1 MEVLLLCV
9 FRYCLTINEVTMK
22 RILIIEDDPA
32 IRTGLKEA
40 FTTEGYSVSEADTG
54 TKGFELA
61 IHNNF
66 DLIVLDLILPGKDGI
81 EICKD
86 LRSGGVKTPVIMVTS
101 RKEEIDKILG
111 LEIGADDYV
120 TKPFSIRELLARV
133 KALIRRSTY
142 EPGDIEEVAFADLK
156 INFKKQEML
165 KGKNTV
171 RLSATEYRIL
181 HYFIDHESEVI
192 SRDKFLDEVWGYDS
206 YPTTRTVD
214 NYILS
219 LRKKIEDD
227 PANPKH
233 LVTVHKVGYKFVK

>member
-1 MEVLLLCV
+1 
-9 FRYCLTINEVTMK
+9 MK
-22 RILIIEDDPA
+22 KILIIEDDPA
-32 IRTGLKEA
+32 IRTGLNET
-40 FTTEGYSVSEADTG
+40 FTAEGYSVIEADTG
-54 TKGFELA
+54 TKGFEIA
-61 IHNNF
+61 SKDNF
-66 DLIVLDLILPGKDGI
+66 DLIILDLILPGKDGI

-86 LRSGGVKTPVIMVTS
+86 LRSDGVKTPIIMVTS

-120 TKPFSIRELLARV
+120 TKPFSIRELIARV

-142 EPGDIEEVAFADLK
+142 EPGDIEQVAFANLK
-156 INFKKQEML
+156 IDFKKQEMF
-165 KGKNTV
+165 KGLNSVK
-171 RLSATEYRIL
+171 LSSTEYRIL
-181 HYFIDHESEVI
+181 HYFIDHEGQVI

-233 LVTVHKVGYKFVK
+233 LLTVHKVGYKFQK

>member
-1 MEVLLLCV
+1 V
-9 FRYCLTINEVTMK
+9 K
-22 RILIIEDDPA
+22 KILIIEDDPA
-32 IRTGLKEA
+32 IRTGLKET
-40 FTTEGYSVSEADTG
+40 FTTEGYNVSDAETG

-61 IHNNF
+61 GKHDF

-86 LRSGGVKTPVIMVTS
+86 LRSDGVKTPIIMVTS

-142 EPGDIEEVAFADLK
+142 EPGDIGEVAFANLK
-156 INFKKQEML
+156 IDFKKQEML
-165 KGKNTV
+165 KGENPV

-181 HYFIDHESEVI
+181 HYFIDHEGEVI

-227 PANPKH
+227 PADPKH
-233 LVTVHKVGYKFVK
+233 LLTVHKVGYKFVK

>member
-1 MEVLLLCV
+1 
-9 FRYCLTINEVTMK
+9 MK
-22 RILIIEDDPA
+22 KILIIEDDPA
-32 IRTGLKEA
+32 IRTGLKET
-40 FTTEGYSVSEADTG
+40 FTTEGYNVSDADTG

-61 IHNNF
+61 SKQNY

-86 LRSGGVKTPVIMVTS
+86 LRSDGVKTPIVMVTS

-142 EPGDIEEVAFADLK
+142 EPGEFEEVEFADLK

-165 KGKNTV
+165 KGKTPL

>member
-1 MEVLLLCV
+1 
-9 FRYCLTINEVTMK
+9 MK
-22 RILIIEDDPA
+22 KILIIEDDPA
-32 IRTGLKEA
+32 IRTGLKET
-40 FTTEGYSVSEADTG
+40 FITEGYSVSDADTG

-61 IHNNF
+61 GKHDF
-66 DLIVLDLILPGKDGI
+66 DLILLDLILPGKDGI
-81 EICKD
+81 EICKE
-86 LRSGGVKTPVIMVTS
+86 LRSDGVKTPIIMVTS

-142 EPGDIEEVAFADLK
+142 EPGDIEEVAFANLK
-156 INFKKQEML
+156 IDFKKQEML
-165 KGKNTV
+165 KGLNPV

-181 HYFIDHESEVI
+181 HYFIDHEGEVI
-192 SRDKFLDEVWGYDS
+192 SRDKFLYEVWGYDS

>member
-1 MEVLLLCV
+1 
-9 FRYCLTINEVTMK
+9 MK
-22 RILIIEDDPA
+22 KILIIEDDPA
-32 IRTGLKEA
+32 IRTGLKET
-40 FTTEGYSVSEADTG
+40 FTTEGYNVSDAETG

-61 IHNNF
+61 GKHDF

-81 EICKD
+81 EICKE
-86 LRSGGVKTPVIMVTS
+86 LRSDGVKTPIIMVTS

-142 EPGDIEEVAFADLK
+142 EPGDIEEVAFANLK
-156 INFKKQEML
+156 IDFKKQEML
-165 KGKNTV
+165 RGENPV

-181 HYFIDHESEVI
+181 HYFIDHEGEVI

-233 LVTVHKVGYKFVK
+233 LLTIHKVGYKFVK

>member
-1 MEVLLLCV
+1 
-9 FRYCLTINEVTMK
+9 MK
-22 RILIIEDDPA
+22 KILIIEDDPA
-32 IRTGLKEA
+32 IRTGLNET
-40 FTTEGYSVSEADTG
+40 FTTEGYSVIEADTG
-54 TKGFELA
+54 TKGFEIA
-61 IHNNF
+61 SKNNF
-66 DLIVLDLILPGKDGI
+66 DIIVLDLILPGKDGI

-86 LRSGGVKTPVIMVTS
+86 LRSLGVKTPIIMVTS

-142 EPGDIEEVAFADLK
+142 EPGDIEQVAFANLK
-156 INFKKQEML
+156 IDFKKQEMF
-165 KGKNTV
+165 KGLNSVK
-171 RLSATEYRIL
+171 LSSTEYRIL
-181 HYFIDHESEVI
+181 HYFIDHEGQVI

-233 LVTVHKVGYKFVK
+233 LLTIHKVGYKFQK

>member
-1 MEVLLLCV
+1 
-9 FRYCLTINEVTMK
+9 MK
-22 RILIIEDDPA
+22 KILIIEDDPA
-32 IRTGLKEA
+32 IRTGLKET
-40 FTTEGYSVSEADTG
+40 FTTEGYNVSDAETG

-61 IHNNF
+61 GKHDF

-86 LRSGGVKTPVIMVTS
+86 LRSDGVKTPIIMVTS

-142 EPGDIEEVAFADLK
+142 EPGDIEEVAFANLK
-156 INFKKQEML
+156 IDFKKQEML
-165 KGKNTV
+165 RGENPV

-181 HYFIDHESEVI
+181 HYFIDHEGEVI

-233 LVTVHKVGYKFVK
+233 LLTIHKVGYKFVK

>member
-1 MEVLLLCV
+1 
-9 FRYCLTINEVTMK
+9 MK
-22 RILIIEDDPA
+22 KILIIEDDPA
-32 IRTGLKEA
+32 IRIGIKET
-40 FTTEGYSVSEADTG
+40 FLSEGYSIEEADTG
-54 TKGFELA
+54 DIGFEIA
-61 IHNNF
+61 QKSKF
-66 DLIVLDLILPGKDGI
+66 DLIILDLILPGKDGI

-86 LRSGGVKTPVIMVTS
+86 LRNNGVKTPIIMVTS

-120 TKPFSIRELLARV
+120 TKPFSVRELVARV

-142 EPGDIEEVAFADLK
+142 EPGEIEEFTFADIK
-156 INFKKQEML
+156 INFLNQEIF
-165 KGKNTV
+165 KGTNAVK
-171 RLSATEYRIL
+171 LSATEFRIL
-181 HYFIDHESEVI
+181 HYFIDHKGEVI

-233 LVTVHKVGYKFVK
+233 LLTVHTVGYKFQE

>member
-1 MEVLLLCV
+1 
-9 FRYCLTINEVTMK
+9 MK
-22 RILIIEDDPA
+22 EATVKKILIIEDDPA
-32 IRTGLKEA
+32 IRTGLNET
-40 FTTEGYSVSEADTG
+40 FTAEGYSVIEADTG
-54 TKGFELA
+54 TQGFEIA
-61 IHNNF
+61 SKDNF
-66 DLIVLDLILPGKDGI
+66 DLIILDLILPGKDGI

-86 LRSGGVKTPVIMVTS
+86 LRSDGVKTPIIMVTS

-142 EPGDIEEVAFADLK
+142 EPGDIEQVAFANLK
-156 INFKKQEML
+156 IDFKKQEMF
-165 KGKNTV
+165 KGLNSVK
-171 RLSATEYRIL
+171 LSSTEYRIL
-181 HYFIDHESEVI
+181 HYFIDHEGQVI

-233 LVTVHKVGYKFVK
+233 LLTVHKVGYKFQK

>member
-1 MEVLLLCV
+1 
-9 FRYCLTINEVTMK
+9 MK
-22 RILIIEDDPA
+22 KILIIEDDPA
-32 IRTGLKEA
+32 IRTGLKET
-40 FTTEGYSVSEADTG
+40 FTTEGYNVSEAETG

-61 IHNNF
+61 GKHDF

-86 LRSGGVKTPVIMVTS
+86 LRSDGVKTPIIMVTS

-142 EPGDIEEVAFADLK
+142 EPGDIEEIAFANLK
-156 INFKKQEML
+156 IDFIKQEML
-165 KGKNTV
+165 KGENPV

-181 HYFIDHESEVI
+181 HYFIDHEGEVI

-233 LVTVHKVGYKFVK
+233 LVTIHKVGYKFVK

>member
-1 MEVLLLCV
+1 V
-9 FRYCLTINEVTMK
+9 K
-22 RILIIEDDPA
+22 KILIIEDDPA
-32 IRTGLKEA
+32 IRTGLKET
-40 FTTEGYSVSEADTG
+40 FINEGYNVSDADTG

-61 IHNNF
+61 GKHNF
-66 DLIVLDLILPGKDGI
+66 DLILLDLILPGKDGI
-81 EICKD
+81 EICKE
-86 LRSGGVKTPVIMVTS
+86 LRSDGVKTPIIMVTS

-142 EPGDIEEVAFADLK
+142 EPGNIEEVAFANLK
-156 INFKKQEML
+156 IDFKKQEML
-165 KGKNTV
+165 KGINPV

-233 LVTVHKVGYKFVK
+233 LVTIHKVGYKFVK

>member
-1 MEVLLLCV
+1 
-9 FRYCLTINEVTMK
+9 MK
-22 RILIIEDDPA
+22 KILIIEDDPA
-32 IRTGLKEA
+32 IRAGLKEA
-40 FTTEGYSVSEADTG
+40 LKAEGYSVFEADTG
-54 TKGFELA
+54 TRGFEMA
-61 IHNNF
+61 SKNNF

-86 LRSGGVKTPVIMVTS
+86 LRSGGVRTPIIMVTS
-101 RKEEIDKILG
+101 RKEEIEKILG

-142 EPGDIEEVAFADLK
+142 EPGEIGEVAFADLK
-156 INFKKQEML
+156 INFIKQEML
-165 KGKNTV
+165 KGTNSVK
-171 RLSATEYRIL
+171 LSATEYRIL
-181 HYFIDHESEVI
+181 HYFIDHEGSVI

-219 LRKKIEDD
+219 LRKKIEID
-227 PANPKH
+227 PSNPKH
-233 LVTVHKVGYKFVK
+233 LLTVHKAGYKFQK

>member
-1 MEVLLLCV
+1 MKEA
-9 FRYCLTINEVTMK
+9 TMK
-22 RILIIEDDPA
+22 KILIIEDDPA
-32 IRTGLKEA
+32 IRTGLNET
-40 FTTEGYSVSEADTG
+40 FTTEGYSVIEADTG
-54 TKGFELA
+54 TKGFEIA
-61 IHNNF
+61 SKNNF
-66 DLIVLDLILPGKDGI
+66 DIIVLDLILPGKDGI

-86 LRSGGVKTPVIMVTS
+86 LRSLGVKTPIIMVTS

-142 EPGDIEEVAFADLK
+142 EPGDIEQVAFANLK
-156 INFKKQEML
+156 IDFKKQEMF
-165 KGKNTV
+165 KGLNSVK
-171 RLSATEYRIL
+171 LSSTEYRIL
-181 HYFIDHESEVI
+181 HYFIDHEGQVI

-233 LVTVHKVGYKFVK
+233 LLTVHKVGYKFQK

>member
-1 MEVLLLCV
+1 
-9 FRYCLTINEVTMK
+9 MK
-22 RILIIEDDPA
+22 KLLIIEDDPA
-32 IRTGLKEA
+32 IRIGIKEA
-40 FTTEGYSVSEADTG
+40 LLSEGYSIKEADTG
-54 TKGFELA
+54 HIGFEIA
-61 IHNNF
+61 HKHNF
-66 DLIVLDLILPGKDGI
+66 DLIILDLILPGKDGI

-86 LRSGGVKTPVIMVTS
+86 LRRDGVKTPIIMVTS
-101 RKEEIDKILG
+101 RKEEVDKILG

-133 KALIRRSTY
+133 KSLIRRSTY
-142 EPGDIEEVAFADLK
+142 EPGEIEEVAFADLK
-156 INFKKQEML
+156 INFIKQEML
-165 KGKNTV
+165 KGTNSVK
-171 RLSATEYRIL
+171 LSATEYRIL
-181 HYFIDHESEVI
+181 HYFIDHEGEVI

-233 LVTVHKVGYKFVK
+233 LLTVHKAGYKFQK

>member
-1 MEVLLLCV
+1 V
-9 FRYCLTINEVTMK
+9 K
-22 RILIIEDDPA
+22 KILIIEDDPA
-32 IRTGLKEA
+32 IRTGLKET
-40 FTTEGYSVSEADTG
+40 FTTEGYNVSDAETG

-61 IHNNF
+61 GKHDF

-86 LRSGGVKTPVIMVTS
+86 LRSDGVKTPIIMVTS

-142 EPGDIEEVAFADLK
+142 EPGEIEEVAFANLK
-156 INFKKQEML
+156 IDFIKQEML
-165 KGKNTV
+165 KGENPV

-181 HYFIDHESEVI
+181 HYFIDHEGEVI

-227 PANPKH
+227 PAKPKH
-233 LVTVHKVGYKFVK
+233 LLTIHKVGYKFVK

>member
-1 MEVLLLCV
+1 
-9 FRYCLTINEVTMK
+9 MK
-22 RILIIEDDPA
+22 KILIIEDDPA
-32 IRTGLKEA
+32 IRIGIKET
-40 FTTEGYSVSEADTG
+40 FLSEGYSIEEADTG
-54 TKGFELA
+54 DIGFKIA
-61 IHNNF
+61 QKSKF
-66 DLIVLDLILPGKDGI
+66 DLIILDLILPGKDGI

-86 LRSGGVKTPVIMVTS
+86 LRNNGVKTPIIMVTS

-120 TKPFSIRELLARV
+120 TKPFSVRELVARV

-142 EPGDIEEVAFADLK
+142 EPGEIEEFTFADIK
-156 INFKKQEML
+156 INFLNQEMF
-165 KGKNTV
+165 KGTNSVK
-171 RLSATEYRIL
+171 LSATEFRIL
-181 HYFIDHESEVI
+181 HYFIDHKGEVI

-219 LRKKIEDD
+219 LRKKIEED

-233 LVTVHKVGYKFVK
+233 LLTVHTVGYKFQE

>member
-1 MEVLLLCV
+1 
-9 FRYCLTINEVTMK
+9 MK
-22 RILIIEDDPA
+22 QILIIEDDPA
-32 IRTGLKEA
+32 IRVGMKETLSA
-40 FTTEGYSVSEADTG
+40 EGYSVQEAETG
-54 TKGFELA
+54 TKGFEIA
-61 IHNNF
+61 SQKYF
-66 DLIVLDLILPGKDGI
+66 DLILLDLILPGKDGV
-81 EICKD
+81 EVCRD
-86 LRSGGVKTPVIMVTS
+86 LRSSGVITPIVMVTS

-133 KALIRRSTY
+133 KALIRRSTF
-142 EPGDIEEVAFADLK
+142 EAGDIEEVSFSNLI
-156 INFKKQEML
+156 INFKKQEMT
-165 KGKNTV
+165 KSNIPV

-181 HYFIDHESEVI
+181 HYFIYHEGEVI

-206 YPTTRTVD
+206 FPTTRTVD

-233 LVTVHKVGYKFVK
+233 LLTIHKVGYKFVK

>member
-1 MEVLLLCV
+1 
-9 FRYCLTINEVTMK
+9 MK
-22 RILIIEDDPA
+22 KILIIEDDPA
-32 IRTGLKEA
+32 IRIGLKET
-40 FTTEGYSVSEADTG
+40 FTTEGYNVSDAETG

-61 IHNNF
+61 GKHDF

-86 LRSGGVKTPVIMVTS
+86 LRSDGVKTPIIMVTS

-142 EPGDIEEVAFADLK
+142 EPGEIEEVAFANLK
-156 INFKKQEML
+156 IDFIKQEML
-165 KGKNTV
+165 KGENPV

-227 PANPKH
+227 PAKPKH
-233 LVTVHKVGYKFVK
+233 LLTIHKVGYKFVK

>member
-1 MEVLLLCV
+1 
-9 FRYCLTINEVTMK
+9 MK
-22 RILIIEDDPA
+22 KILIIEDDPA
-32 IRTGLKEA
+32 IRVGLNE
-40 FTTEGYSVSEADTG
+40 TLTSEGYCVTG
-54 TKGFELA
+54 AETGNSGFELA
-61 IHNNF
+61 HKADF
-66 DLIVLDLILPGKDGI
+66 DLIILDLILPGKDGI

-86 LRSGGVKTPVIMVTS
+86 LRSKGVKTPIIMVTS

-142 EPGDIEEVAFADLK
+142 EPGDLEEAAFADLK
-156 INFKKQEML
+156 INFKKQEMY
-165 KGKNTV
+165 KGIKSV
-171 RLSATEYRIL
+171 KLSATEYRIL
-181 HYFIDHESEVI
+181 HYFIDHEGEVI

>member
-1 MEVLLLCV
+1 
-9 FRYCLTINEVTMK
+9 MK
-22 RILIIEDDPA
+22 KILIIEDDPA
-32 IRTGLKEA
+32 IRTGLKET
-40 FTTEGYSVSEADTG
+40 FTTEGYNVSDAETG

-61 IHNNF
+61 GKHDF

-81 EICKD
+81 EICKE
-86 LRSGGVKTPVIMVTS
+86 LRSDGVKTPIIMVTS

-142 EPGDIEEVAFADLK
+142 EPGDIEEVAFANLK
-156 INFKKQEML
+156 IDFKKQEML
-165 KGKNTV
+165 RGENPV

-181 HYFIDHESEVI
+181 HYFIDHEGEVI

-227 PANPKH
+227 PADPKH
-233 LVTVHKVGYKFVK
+233 LLTVHKVGYKFVK

>member
-1 MEVLLLCV
+1 
-9 FRYCLTINEVTMK
+9 MK
-22 RILIIEDDPA
+22 KILIIEDDPA
-32 IRTGLKEA
+32 IRTGLKET
-40 FTTEGYSVSEADTG
+40 FITEGYNVTDAETG

-61 IHNNF
+61 GKHDF
-66 DLIVLDLILPGKDGI
+66 DLILLDLILPGKDGI
-81 EICKD
+81 EICKE
-86 LRSGGVKTPVIMVTS
+86 LRSDGVKTPIIMVTS

-142 EPGDIEEVAFADLK
+142 EPGDIEEVAFANLK
-156 INFKKQEML
+156 IDFKKQEMFKGSVSL
-165 KGKNTV
+165 K
-171 RLSATEYRIL
+171 LSATEYRIL
-181 HYFIDHESEVI
+181 HYFIDHEGEVI

>member
-1 MEVLLLCV
+1 
-9 FRYCLTINEVTMK
+9 MK

-32 IRTGLKEA
+32 IRAGFNESLTK
-40 FTTEGYSVSEADTG
+40 EGYIVTEADTG
-54 TKGFELA
+54 DKGFLLA
-61 IHNNF
+61 QTGSY
-66 DLIVLDLILPGKDGI
+66 DLIILDLILPMKDGI

-86 LRSGGVKTPVIMVTS
+86 LRSDGVKTPIIMVTS

-111 LEIGADDYV
+111 FEIGADDYV

-133 KALIRRSTY
+133 KALIRRSTFD
-142 EPGDIEEVAFADLK
+142 PGDIEEVAFADLK
-156 INFKKQEML
+156 INFKKQEMI
-165 KGKNTV
+165 KGANQIK
-171 RLSATEYRIL
+171 LSATEYRIL
-181 HYFIDHESEVI
+181 HYFIDHEGEVI

-233 LVTVHKVGYKFVK
+233 LLTAHKVGYKFVK

>member
-1 MEVLLLCV
+1 
-9 FRYCLTINEVTMK
+9 MK

-32 IRTGLKEA
+32 IRAGLKET
-40 FTTEGYSVSEADTG
+40 FSTEGYSVSEADTG

-61 IHNNF
+61 SNNNF
-66 DLIVLDLILPGKDGI
+66 DLIILDLILPGKDGI

-86 LRSGGVKTPVIMVTS
+86 LRSDGVKTPIVMVTS

-142 EPGDIEEVAFADLK
+142 EPGDIVEVAFADLK

-165 KGKNTV
+165 KGIKPV

-233 LVTVHKVGYKFVK
+233 LLTVHKVGYKFVK

>member
-1 MEVLLLCV
+1 V
-9 FRYCLTINEVTMK
+9 K
-22 RILIIEDDPA
+22 KILIIEDDPA
-32 IRTGLKEA
+32 IRTGLKET
-40 FTTEGYSVSEADTG
+40 FTTEGYNVSDAETG

-61 IHNNF
+61 GKHDF

-86 LRSGGVKTPVIMVTS
+86 LRSDGVKTPIIMVTS

-142 EPGDIEEVAFADLK
+142 EPGDIEEVAFANLK
-156 INFKKQEML
+156 IDFKKQEML
-165 KGKNTV
+165 KGENPV

-181 HYFIDHESEVI
+181 YYFIDHEGEVI

-227 PANPKH
+227 PAKPKH
-233 LVTVHKVGYKFVK
+233 LLTIHKVGYKFVK

>member
-1 MEVLLLCV
+1 M
-9 FRYCLTINEVTMK
+9 MK
-22 RILIIEDDPA
+22 KILIIEDDPA
-32 IRTGLKEA
+32 IRVGLNEA
-40 FTTEGYSVSEADTG
+40 FTSEGYSVTEADTG
-54 TKGFELA
+54 NLGFELA
-61 IHNNF
+61 HKNNY
-66 DLIVLDLILPGKDGI
+66 DLIILDLILPGKDGI

-86 LRSGGVKTPVIMVTS
+86 LRSDGVKTPIVMVTS

-142 EPGDIEEVAFADLK
+142 EPGDLEEVAFADLK
-156 INFKKQEML
+156 INFKKQEMY
-165 KGKNTV
+165 KGIKSV
-171 RLSATEYRIL
+171 KLSATEYRIL
-181 HYFIDHESEVI
+181 HYFIEHESEVI

>member
-1 MEVLLLCV
+1 
-9 FRYCLTINEVTMK
+9 MK

-32 IRTGLKEA
+32 IRTGLKET
-40 FTTEGYSVSEADTG
+40 FITEGYSVSEADTG

-61 IHNNF
+61 SNNNF
-66 DLIVLDLILPGKDGI
+66 DLIILDLILPGKDGI

-86 LRSGGVKTPVIMVTS
+86 LRSEGVKTPIVMVTS

-165 KGKNTV
+165 KGINPV

-227 PANPKH
+227 PTNPKH

>member
-1 MEVLLLCV
+1 
-9 FRYCLTINEVTMK
+9 MK
-22 RILIIEDDPA
+22 KIIIIEDDPA
-32 IRTGLKEA
+32 IRKGLVEA
-40 FTTEGYSVSEADTG
+40 FTNENFIVSEADSG
-54 TKGFELA
+54 DKGFDMA
-61 IHNNF
+61 RKNDF
-66 DLIVLDLILPGKDGI
+66 DIIILDLILPGKDGI

-86 LRSGGVKTPVIMVTS
+86 LRSEGVKTPIIMVTS

-142 EPGDIEEVAFADLK
+142 EPGEIEEVAFADLK
-156 INFKKQEML
+156 INFKNQETL
-165 KGKNTV
+165 KGINPVK
-171 RLSATEYRIL
+171 LSATEYRIL
-181 HYFIDHESEVI
+181 HYFVNHVGEVI

-219 LRKKIEDD
+219 LRKRIEDD

-233 LVTVHKVGYKFVK
+233 LITIHKVGYKFVK

>member
-1 MEVLLLCV
+1 
-9 FRYCLTINEVTMK
+9 MK
-22 RILIIEDDPA
+22 KILIIEDDPA
-32 IRTGLKEA
+32 IRTGLKET
-40 FTTEGYSVSEADTG
+40 FTTEGYNVSDAETG

-61 IHNNF
+61 GKHDF

-81 EICKD
+81 EICKE
-86 LRSGGVKTPVIMVTS
+86 LRSDGVKTPIIMVTS

-142 EPGDIEEVAFADLK
+142 EPGDIEEVAFANLK
-156 INFKKQEML
+156 IDFKKQEML
-165 KGKNTV
+165 KGENPV

-181 HYFIDHESEVI
+181 HYFIDHEGEVI

-227 PANPKH
+227 PAKPKH
-233 LVTVHKVGYKFVK
+233 LLTIHKVGYKFVK

>member
-1 MEVLLLCV
+1 
-9 FRYCLTINEVTMK
+9 MK
-22 RILIIEDDPA
+22 KILIIEDDPA
-32 IRTGLKEA
+32 IRTGLKET
-40 FTTEGYSVSEADTG
+40 FTTEGYNVSDAETG

-61 IHNNF
+61 GKHDF

-86 LRSGGVKTPVIMVTS
+86 LRSDGVKTPIIMVTS

-142 EPGDIEEVAFADLK
+142 EPGDIGEVAFANLK
-156 INFKKQEML
+156 IDFKKQEML
-165 KGKNTV
+165 KGENPV

-181 HYFIDHESEVI
+181 HYFIDHEGEVI

-227 PANPKH
+227 PADPKH
-233 LVTVHKVGYKFVK
+233 LLTVHKVGYKFVK

>member
-1 MEVLLLCV
+1 
-9 FRYCLTINEVTMK
+9 MK
-22 RILIIEDDPA
+22 KILIIEDDPA
-32 IRTGLKEA
+32 IRTGLNET
-40 FTTEGYSVSEADTG
+40 FTAEGYSVIEADTG
-54 TKGFELA
+54 TKGFEIA
-61 IHNNF
+61 SKDNF

-86 LRSGGVKTPVIMVTS
+86 LRSDGVKTPIIMVTS

-120 TKPFSIRELLARV
+120 TKPFSIRELIARV

-142 EPGDIEEVAFADLK
+142 EPGDIEQVAFANLK
-156 INFKKQEML
+156 IDFKKQEMF
-165 KGKNTV
+165 KGLNSVK
-171 RLSATEYRIL
+171 LSSTEYRIL
-181 HYFIDHESEVI
+181 HYFIDHEGQVI

-233 LVTVHKVGYKFVK
+233 LLTVHKVGYKFQK

>member
-1 MEVLLLCV
+1 
-9 FRYCLTINEVTMK
+9 MK
-22 RILIIEDDPA
+22 KILIIEDDPA
-32 IRTGLKEA
+32 IRTGLNESLSK
-40 FTTEGYSVSEADTG
+40 EGYTITDADSG
-54 TKGFELA
+54 DKGYALA
-61 IHNNF
+61 HSDNF
-66 DLIVLDLILPGKDGI
+66 DLILLDLILPIKDGV

-86 LRSGGVKTPVIMVTS
+86 LRSEGVKTPIIMVTS

-156 INFKKQEML
+156 INFKKQEMF
-165 KGKNTV
+165 KGTKPV
-171 RLSATEYRIL
+171 KLSATEYRIL
-181 HYFIDHESEVI
+181 HYFIDHEGEVI

-227 PANPKH
+227 PSDPRH
-233 LVTVHKVGYKFVK
+233 LLTAHKVGYKFVK